1 MFKLFLKSFFLYF
14 LIVTNVFA
22 NQDFNQWLKKFQ
34 TKAINSGISEEVVV
48 NIMSTAK
55 FLQKVIEYDRYQPE
69 FYEDT
74 FTYIKKR
81 SSNRKVKEG
90 LKLFKKRKNYRKN
103 WKWLPS
109 WERIITSFNGYRN
122 KFGKYLGKM
131 DIVFLATLSYDKRR
145 SEFLQK
151 NY

>member
-1 MFKLFLKSFFLYF
+1 M
-14 LIVTNVFA
+14 A
-22 NQDFNQWLKKFQ
+22 KKFQ
-34 TKAINSGISEEVVV
+34 TKAIKSGISEKVVLD
-48 NIMSTAK
+48 IMSTAR
-55 FLQKVIEYDRYQPE
+55 FLPKVIEYDRYQPE

-90 LKLFKKRKNYRKN
+90 LKLFKKEKNYRKN

-109 WERIITSFNGYRN
+109 WERIISFNGYRN
-122 KFGKYLGKM
+122 KFWQIFRKNGYC
-131 DIVFLATLSYDKRR
+131 FFFSNSSYDKRR